1 MLLVSDAW
9 KTTYPGAAV
18 GILAMR
24 EVANPERH
32 PLLEQRKEELENG
45 LRARFVP
52 HTGYFAGQDRA
63 ALKELPILQAYEA
76 YYKRFKKTYHVQ
88 LQLESVVFK
97 GKSIPRVAAL
107 VEAMFMAELKNL
119 LLTAG
124 HDLDALQLPVKLDV
138 AKGEERYLR
147 INGQEEQLKAG
158 DMFIADGQGVMSS
171 VLYGPDSRTRIAPA
185 TRRVLF
191 SVYAPPGIGPEAVSQ
206 HLLDIQS
213 NVLIIAPDAQVEVMQ
228 VYFAES

>member
-1 MLLVSDAW
+1 
-9 KTTYPGAAV
+9 
-18 GILAMR
+18 MR
-24 EVANPERH
+24 EVANPEH
-32 PLLEQRKEELENG
+32 HALLEQRKEELENE
-45 LRARFVP
+45 LRA
-52 HTGYFAGQDRA
+52 GFAGQDRA

-138 AKGEERYLR
+138 AKGQERYLR
-147 INGQEEQLKAG
+147 INGEEEELKAG
-158 DMFIADGQGVMSS
+158 DMFIADAQGVMSS

-185 TRRVLF
+185 TRRVFF
-191 SVYAPPGIGPEAVSQ
+191 SVYAPPGIGPAAVYQ

-213 NVLIIAPDAQVEVMQ
+213 NVVIIAPDAQVEVMQ
-228 VYFAES
+228 VYAAES

>member
-1 MLLVSDAW
+1 MLLVSDTW
-9 KTTYPGAAV
+9 KMTYPGAAV

-24 EVANPERH
+24 EVANPEQH
-32 PLLEQRKEELENG
+32 SLLEQRKEDMENE
-45 LRARFVP
+45 LRAR
-52 HTGYFAGQDRA
+52 FAGQDRA

-124 HDLDALQLPVKLDV
+124 HDLDALQLPVKLD
-138 AKGEERYLR
+138 AADGQERYLR
-147 INGQEEQLKAG
+147 INGEEEQLKAG
-158 DMFIADGQGVMSS
+158 DMFIADAQGVMSS

-185 TRRVLF
+185 TRRVFF
-191 SVYAPPGIGPEAVSQ
+191 SVYAPPGIGQEAVYQ

-213 NVLIIAPDAQVEVMQ
+213 NVVIIAPDAQVEVMQ
-228 VYFAES
+228 VYVAES